1 MNGLWCGFL
10 SVCGGEDMPPFVLAM
25 GAGSVY
31 NARMM
36 MLANIG
42 SPSQWF
48 ILLLLCLL
56 IFGAKRLPDIARA
69 LGRSLGE
76 FRKARREFEE
86 ELMRSEAQET
96 TRPASP
102 VPLANE
108 PAAKDGAALPSV
120 PGAQA
125 SGSSQAEAGAA
136 GTGSA
141 AVSGAGA
148 SAQGAAAGGSAA
160 SEAPKG

>member
-1 MNGLWCGFL
+1 
-10 SVCGGEDMPPFVLAM
+10 
-25 GAGSVY
+25 
-31 NARMM
+31 MM

-48 ILLLLCLL
+48 ILILLCLL

-86 ELMRSEAQET
+86 ELMRSEAQES
-96 TRPASP
+96 TRPACP

-108 PAAKDGAALPSV
+108 SAPKDGAALPSV